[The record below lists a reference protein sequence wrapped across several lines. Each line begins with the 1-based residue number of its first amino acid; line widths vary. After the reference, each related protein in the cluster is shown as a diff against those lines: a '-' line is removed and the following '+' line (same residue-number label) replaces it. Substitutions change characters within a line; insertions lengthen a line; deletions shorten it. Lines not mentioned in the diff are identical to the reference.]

1 MSNGN
6 AFSDGR
12 ESVIRSLASRG
23 WLIGSLV
30 VLGGAAGFAYGAVSP
45 ASYTANAYLVV
56 VPLSAAS
63 ANGTTPDPQGFAT
76 AFTRIAGQPQIQAQ
90 AATDAGVP
98 LQTMIK
104 DSTAA
109 TSPDAPVISITG
121 VSTNP
126 LTAAAVANGLAK
138 AIEETA
144 SGETDD
150 TSVTVSTLSAAV
162 TPTQASSASPSL
174 DAAVGAAAGVLVGA
188 LLGLAGVKLNRPGSG
203 QSERKRRNQ
212 SAGPG
217 APWPPEGTDLDSTA
231 STSVKRGY
239 EKAPDSGAETIQM
252 SALDPKQLSMLD
264 PKGASR

>member
-6 AFSDGR
+6 AFTDGR
-12 ESVIRSLASRG
+12 DSVMRALASRG
-23 WLIGSLV
+23 WLIGALV
-30 VLGGAAGFAYGAVSP
+30 VLGGGAGYAYGTVSP

-56 VPLSAAS
+56 VPLSTSA
-63 ANGTTPDPQGFAT
+63 ANGTAPDAQGFAT

-126 LTAAAVANGLAK
+126 VTAAAVANGLAK
-138 AIEETA
+138 AIEAAASDQTA
-144 SGETDD
+144 NTA
-150 TSVTVSTLSAAV
+150 VTVSVLSAAV
-162 TPTQASSASPSL
+162 TPTQPSSASPGL
-174 DAAVGAAAGVLVGA
+174 DGAVGAAAGVLVGS
-188 LLGLAGVKLNRPGSG
+188 LLGLAGVKLNRPGGSG
-203 QSERKRRNQ
+203 RSERKQRVQ

-217 APWPPEGTDLDSTA
+217 APWPPGTDLDGAA
-231 STSVKRGY
+231 STPAKRSH
-239 EKAPDSGAETIQM
+239 KSSADSGAETIQL
-252 SALDPKQLSMLD
+252 SALDANQLSMLD